1 MTIPSTYMV
10 KQIMTIECRDWFLKK
25 HYAKR
30 IPSITIAFGLYKDH
44 ALQGVCTYGMPAS
57 PTLCE
62 SIAGRKYKDKVIELN
77 RLCVSEGLPRNC
89 LSFFVSKTIKSLK
102 NFDIIIS
109 FSDTNMNHHG
119 YIYQA
124 CNFLYTG
131 TTANQKKLIDKEGNE
146 FHFRNLAHVL
156 DRLKG
161 RKDIKHRKRRINEL
175 NIDRVL
181 IANFLRKNKGEF
193 TANQLDKIFGYKDTA
208 AHWFRLD
215 KGFSFPTVD
224 DWIKLKKILNFDDSL
239 DNLMTNFE
247 WYPDRQ
253 DVIRQLHLQ
262 ERYEPR
268 PKHRYLFIK
277 GKDKNK
283 IHKDLNLKIQP
294 YPKGKNKRYDASY
307 EPTTQGVLF

>member
-10 KQIMTIECRDWFLKK
+10 KQIMSIECRDWFLNK

-30 IPSITIAFGLYKDH
+30 MPSITVAFGLYKDH
-44 ALQGVCTYGMPAS
+44 TLQGVCTFGMPPS

-62 SIAGRKYKDKVIELN
+62 SVAGKKYKDKVIELN

-89 LSFFVSKTIKSLK
+89 LSYFVSKAIKSIK
-102 NFDIIIS
+102 NFEIIIS
-109 FSDTNMNHHG
+109 FSDTNMNHNG

-131 TTANQKKLIDKEGNE
+131 TTVFTKKLIDQKGDE
-146 FHFRNLAHVL
+146 FHFRNLAHVQEK
-156 DRLKG
+156 LKG
-161 RKDIKHRKRRINEL
+161 TNIKHKKRRINEL
-175 NIDRVL
+175 NIDRIL
-181 IANFLRKNKGEF
+181 IANFLRKNKGQF

-224 DWIKLKKILNFDDSL
+224 DWIKLKQILNFDDSL
-239 DNLMTNFE
+239 DNLMINYE

-253 DVIRQLHLQ
+253 EVIKKLNLQ
-262 ERYEPR
+262 IRDAR

-277 GKDKNK
+277 KSKDRNK
-283 IHKDLNLKIQP
+283 ILKNLNLDICP

-307 EPTTQGVLF
+307 QPITQGVLF